1 MENLLKEVC
10 RISEKYI
17 NRELLSGEY
26 YNIFQVIDMTSN
38 ETGVHS
44 AFIADLLNPKGRH
57 RMGDVFLKLFLEMD
71 VFKNMNFESANA
83 IVEREKYIGEVTDET
98 GGRIDIHIMDSS
110 GKCIIIENKIYAS
123 DQNNQIRRYYN
134 YAESLKTEYRLIY
147 LSLFG
152 DVHDEDKTTGNDKNK
167 KQLVQSVNY
176 HILSYEKDILQW
188 LEKCRSKDEVSG
200 RPMIREAINHYIN
213 LVKYLTNQTMHSE
226 MKKELEQLI
235 LGNNEYIRN
244 ISTLKKAIELS
255 EISLQKQFWN
265 SLRKKMEGK
274 GYKVAPAPKNSNYII
289 ASDDI
294 VENYYRNNR
303 DNHYGFEFKIGAY
316 RDSDILY
323 AVRMHTPV
331 KCGFLARKKNIENAG
346 NGNCDYVPITDY
358 KDYDDL
364 MANFKMSF
372 YEKDQHGWYLA
383 YGNLHKKF
391 NFRDMDSETLENL
404 ISLDESLDNVVERI
418 CSDIDAMSDILN
430 TLRKS

>member
-57 RMGDVFLKLFLEMD
+57 RMGDAFLKLFLEMD
-71 VFKNMNFESANA
+71 VFKDMNFESANA

-123 DQNNQIRRYYN
+123 DQDNQIRRYYN

-244 ISTLKKAIELS
+244 ISTMKKAIELS

-289 ASDDI
+289 ASDYM
-294 VENYYRNNR
+294 VENYYKNNR
-303 DNHYGFEFKIGAY
+303 DNHYGFEFKIGDY
-316 RDSDILY
+316 KDSDILY

-331 KCGFLARKKNIENAG
+331 KCGFLARKKNIENTG
-346 NGNCDYVPITDY
+346 NGKCDYVPITDY
-358 KDYDDL
+358 KDYEDL

-372 YEKDQHGWYLA
+372 YEKDQRGWYLA